1 MGRSDEQIEV
11 AIGIASTGE
20 AVGAF
25 GLDGGYGY
33 VSPSGRLKINR
44 TRAAAR
50 VDRLAQLDNEI
61 MALSDDGVFGRLE
74 HLVREV
80 NFTYLDCGGLLNRI
94 KEQKLLGGMAEFRA
108 YVQDKLGFGYDKA
121 MQLIRVYKA
130 VSAAGVSWD
139 QIKSIAWTKMR
150 VLENVLSKNT
160 ADHWL
165 GMASTLSVIE
175 LTAAV
180 RQHFGSGKPDKGDA
194 TKRRSFRLQVDQ
206 AKVVEAAI
214 SRQLAEQGYNDE
226 EAALARICAQALEN
240 DNLDLRLTS
249 LDQPALRDAAELVLK
264 LLGRETAY
272 AIMNDIFCVE
282 DPGGIADAETQ

>member
-11 AIGIASTGE
+11 AIGIAPTADAGE
-20 AVGAF
+20 AF
-25 GLDGGYGY
+25 GLDGGYRY
-33 VSPSGRLKINR
+33 VSPSGRVKINR

-94 KEQKLLGGMAEFRA
+94 KQEKLLGGMAEFRA

-139 QIKSIAWTKMR
+139 QIKSITWTKMR

-180 RQHFGSGKPDKGDA
+180 RQGCDAGKSHKGNA
-194 TKRRSFRLQVDQ
+194 AKRRSFRLQADQ

-214 SRQLAEQGYNDE
+214 TKQLAEQDDNDKA
-226 EAALARICAQALEN
+226 AALARICMQALEN
-240 DNLDLRLTS
+240 DDLELRLTS
-249 LDQPALRDAAELVLK
+249 LDQPALREAAELVLK

-272 AIMNDIFCVE
+272 VIMNDIFCVE
-282 DPGGIADAETQ
+282 GPGGIADAETQ